1 MPLSVCGMGQKS
13 ETAMQRIYLAGE
25 KYATIL
31 CLAACLAT
39 DTPAAT
45 AWCRHS
51 VGLCRWQCIDKT
63 MAVHFAAH
71 LAWRNGK
78 KWLKNMLIKLPTVSI
93 ALSLKLFEVCIKCT

>member
-1 MPLSVCGMGQKS
+1 MKPYTIYIYMYTFIYIWYYIPPIHKQMRLSVCGMGQKS

-25 KYATIL
+25 NYATIL

-78 KWLKNMLIKLPTVSI
+78 KM
-93 ALSLKLFEVCIKCT
+93 A